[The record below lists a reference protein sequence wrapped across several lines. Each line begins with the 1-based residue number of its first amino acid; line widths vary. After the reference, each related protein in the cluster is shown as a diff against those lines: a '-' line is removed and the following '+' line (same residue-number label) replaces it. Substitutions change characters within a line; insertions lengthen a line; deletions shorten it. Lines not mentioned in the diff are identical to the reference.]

1 MKTITLPSPP
11 TTSRFPLR
19 FGNALRVL
27 LASVSWILLMAA
39 VLLTAL
45 GVGWILLGMVLLGAG
60 PSADADPPPMVVAL
74 VLLAVT
80 GALAWVVARFF
91 ASARMVGLV
100 IGSTLVLLLVAGVTW
115 TLSSP
120 DPALF
125 LARDIV
131 WGPSDVWDYQKFPER
146 AVHNAPPAFQ
156 FKQSLRPELFQTMTI
171 EYKQGGQVKQATL
184 EELLKSTQTTSFIVI
199 QDDAILYEGYFNGY
213 NRDSIVTSFS
223 MAKSVTSALVGIA
236 IDEGRIGSVDDLI
249 VYYLPELRGK
259 GLDGVTIR
267 HLLLMASDIKYVS
280 DDEISGLAE
289 LSPFSDDGLSYNYP
303 NLRGQALAV
312 APAPKGLPKQPG
324 AEFNYNNYNP
334 TLLGIILE
342 RTTHMPVAQYLQEK
356 IWEPLGMEYPAS
368 WSLDSKASGF
378 EATLCCLNGRAID
391 FAKFGRLF
399 LHNGNWNGKQIIS
412 EQWVKESTSPYPN
425 PNGDIAWR
433 ANTWFS
439 DWREAN
445 ASGIGYYKYQWW
457 GRLKPDGSYDF
468 MAIGH
473 LGQRI
478 YVSPQYRAVAVRFGI
493 SDEGVDAWE
502 EVLASVITKVQ

>member
-1 MKTITLPSPP
+1 MKTVTLPSPP
-11 TTSRFPLR
+11 TAARSPFWL
-19 FGNALRVL
+19 GDALRVVV
-27 LASVSWILLMAA
+27 ASISWVLLMAMA
-39 VLLTAL
+39 LLTAL

-60 PSADADPPPMVVAL
+60 PSADADPPPVVAAL

-91 ASARMVGLV
+91 ASARTVGLV

-120 DPALF
+120 DRALY

-146 AVHNAPPAFQ
+146 AVHNAAPAFHFEQ
-156 FKQSLRPELFQTMTI
+156 RLRPELFQTMTI
-171 EYKQGGQVKQATL
+171 EYKQGGQVKQANL

-199 QDDAILYEGYFNGY
+199 KDDAILYEGYFNGY

-236 IDEGRIGSVDDLI
+236 IDEGRIGSVDDPVI
-249 VYYLPELRGK
+249 YYLPELRGK

-267 HLLLMASDIKYVS
+267 HLLLMASGIRYVS
-280 DDEISGLAE
+280 DDEITGLAE

-303 NLRGQALAV
+303 NLRSQALAV
-312 APAPKGLPKQPG
+312 APDGKGPG
-324 AEFNYNNYNP
+324 TEFNYNNYNP

-342 RTTHMPVAQYLQEK
+342 RTTHKPVAQYLQEK

-399 LHNGNWNGKQIIS
+399 LNNGNWNGKQIIS

-439 DWREAN
+439 DWREAT

-457 GRLKPDGSYDF
+457 GRLKPDGNYDF
-468 MAIGH
+468 IAVGH

-478 YVSPQYRAVAVRFGI
+478 YVSPQHNAVAVRFGI

-502 EVLASVITKVQ
+502 EVLADVIAKVP

>member
-11 TTSRFPLR
+11 TTSKFPLR
-19 FGNALRVL
+19 LGDALRVL
-27 LASVSWILLMAA
+27 LASVSWALLMAA

-60 PSADADPPPMVVAL
+60 PSADADPPPVVVAL
-74 VLLAVT
+74 VLLAIT
-80 GALAWVVARFF
+80 GALAWLVARFV
-91 ASARMVGLV
+91 ASARTVGLV
-100 IGSTLVLLLVAGVTW
+100 LGATLALLLVADVTW
-115 TLSSP
+115 TLSAP
-120 DPALF
+120 DRALF

-146 AVHNAPPAFQ
+146 VVHNAAPVFQ
-156 FKQSLRPELFQTMTI
+156 FKQSLRPELFQTMMV
-171 EYKQGGQVKQATL
+171 EYKQGGQVQQANL

-223 MAKSVTSALVGIA
+223 MAKSVTSVLIGIA
-236 IDEGRIGSVDDLI
+236 IDEDRIGSVDDPVI
-249 VYYLPELRGK
+249 YYLPELRGR

-267 HLLLMASDIKYVS
+267 HLLLMASGIRYVS
-280 DDEISGLAE
+280 DDEITGLAE
-289 LSPFSDDGLSYNYP
+289 LSPFSDDGLSYSYP
-303 NLRGQALAV
+303 NLRSQALAV
-312 APAPKGLPKQPG
+312 VPDGKGPG

-342 RTTHMPVAQYLQEK
+342 RTTHRPVAQYLQEK

-368 WSLDSKASGF
+368 WSLDSQVSGF

-399 LHNGNWNGKQIIS
+399 LNNGDWNGTQVIS

-457 GRLKPDGSYDF
+457 GRLKPDGNYDF
-468 MAIGH
+468 IAVGH

-478 YVSPQYRAVAVRFGI
+478 YVSPQHNAVAVRFGI

-502 EVLASVITKVQ
+502 EVLASVIAKVP